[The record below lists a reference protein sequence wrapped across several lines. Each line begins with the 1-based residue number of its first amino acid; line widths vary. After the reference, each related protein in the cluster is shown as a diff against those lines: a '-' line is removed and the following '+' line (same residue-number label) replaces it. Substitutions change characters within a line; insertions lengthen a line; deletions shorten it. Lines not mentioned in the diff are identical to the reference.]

1 MVRIASAPK
10 PPRFNRQT
18 CSLFLREYAETN
30 ATGAFFNSFVAAVAN
45 LANKIAGAVPRLTAT
60 QYRLYLM

>member
-1 MVRIASAPK
+1 M
-10 PPRFNRQT
+10 

-30 ATGAFFNSFVAAVAN
+30 ATGAIFNSFVAAVAN
-45 LANKIAGAVPRLTAT
+45 LANKIAGAVLRLTAT